1 MSATRLRSLVA
12 LTVCEVVMIAP
23 SRSSAADSDAS
34 QPVQVVANDTS
45 SAATWVA
52 PTLLVTPAG
61 ALPTYGARVTVGTD
75 YASPRGSADS
85 LRPVGAFEI
94 GLGKG
99 FTVGAGTQWIGG
111 DVGTGTDGL
120 SPYAQVRL
128 QVFGSPDGEGWV
140 GGAALRYKQV
150 GFGGGEKETEASF
163 ATRYRRDR
171 IEVGLEGVFGQSMK
185 DAGEHD
191 VEARAY
197 GVIRPISFLALGLTG
212 QARTSVGETDANS
225 PPRTWDLTGG
235 GIASAVFGTMQ
246 LGVMGGATTLNLAS
260 GVGATGQAFAAYRF

>member
-1 MSATRLRSLVA
+1 MLGRREVTMACFVAALVTFCVPAFADDTDRVGATKVA
-12 LTVCEVVMIAP
+12 VTDDA
-23 SRSSAADSDAS
+23 SAAA
-34 QPVQVVANDTS
+34 V
-45 SAATWVA
+45 WLA

-75 YASPRGSADS
+75 YAAPRGSVDA

-99 FTVGAGTQWIGG
+99 FTIGAGTQWIGG
-111 DVGTGTDGL
+111 DTGTGSDGL

-128 QVFGSPDGEGWV
+128 QLFGAPDGEGWV
-140 GGAALRYKQV
+140 GGAAIRYKQV
-150 GFGGGEKETEASF
+150 GFGGAEKETEASF
-163 ATRYRRDR
+163 ATRYRRNA
-171 IEVGLEGVFGQSMK
+171 IELGLEGVFGQSMK

-197 GVIRPISFLALGLTG
+197 GVVRPLSFLAVGLTG
-212 QARTSVGETDANS
+212 QARTSIGETDANS
-225 PPRTWDLTGG
+225 PARTWDLTGG
-235 GIASAVFGTMQ
+235 GIVSAVFDTMQ
-246 LGVMGGATTLNLAS
+246 VGVLAGATTLNLAS